1 MTPLYHARKSD
12 GRWFVRAFAL
22 LIADYRLS
30 IIDHRRP
37 GSCTAGKCICTSE
50 R

>member
-1 MTPLYHARKSD
+1 MTPLYHARKHARKSY

-22 LIADYRLS
+22 LIISVPAVAQ
-30 IIDHRRP
+30 
-37 GSCTAGKCICTSE
+37 AGNCICTSE

>member
-12 GRWFVRAFAL
+12 GRWFVRAFAF
-22 LIADYRLS
+22 LIIGVPA
-30 IIDHRRP
+30 
-37 GSCTAGKCICTSE
+37 SCTTGKCICTFE

>member
-22 LIADYRLS
+22 LMFCVPS
-30 IIDHRRP
+30 
-37 GSCTAGKCICTSE
+37 SCTASKCICTSE
-50 R
+50 C